1 MVWNFAILFWWICVS
16 ICSCVS
22 GFGYALCSSK
32 NLIHTIGVNMKSE
45 NSTKIIVEK
54 PEEMELAKWE
64 KIIIKLT
71 QNFRPLGVTVRRLSD
86 GKNISK

>member
-1 MVWNFAILFWWICVS
+1 
-16 ICSCVS
+16 
-22 GFGYALCSSK
+22 
-32 NLIHTIGVNMKSE
+32 MKSE